1 MYISKMKLENFKC
14 FKGVKEL
21 TFNAGV
27 NYFVGNNNCGKTTI
41 FKAIEFLRSAK
52 TKDGWITKGEED
64 NDVTVEITLEG
75 EDLAEFLERDDLR
88 KFQPYLIDDSK
99 IIIRKSSKPSSWRDS
114 RGKDKEISIKNVSAF
129 NPETNIFENPFGVGD
144 TVSALFDSQFV
155 WSDLNSDEYNN
166 FGKTTTIVS
175 KLINN
180 ITENFRKSDK
190 WTDFEKAHKE
200 TFGDEGLVNI
210 LNGLQSKIEDIMKEQ
225 YGETKVN
232 FSFGIPTIDN
242 FFKTGKILL
251 EDNGIQTDISEK
263 GTGMQRALALTLI
276 QVYSQIGDESEEI
289 SKPILFF
296 IDEPETFLHPSA
308 QDKLLQSLN
317 KLSRNHQ
324 IFITTHSPYLLKNF
338 NSEINKLS
346 IFSRAENSIN
356 IEEDIQLNLFPYS
369 PSWCEIN
376 YKAFGVV
383 SEEFHNELFGL
394 LHNKALE
401 TQKIYDG
408 GSKKVGRSIASFD
421 DWLSEQDFVTLVDG
435 NHQNKNPRDSR
446 IDKSMSAYI
455 RNYIDHPG
463 VDKTL
468 PTGFSRTK
476 PNIDEISESINNM
489 IKIYNYYYLE

>member
-1 MYISKMKLENFKC
+1 MRLENFRC
-14 FKGVKEL
+14 FEGVKEL
-21 TFNAGV
+21 TFNSGV

-41 FKAIEFLRSAK
+41 FRAIEFLKSAK
-52 TKDGWITKGEED
+52 TKDGWITKGKED
-64 NDVTVEITLEG
+64 EDVSVEITLEG
-75 EDLAEFLERDDLR
+75 ENLADFLEQDDLK
-88 KFQPYLIDDSK
+88 KFQPYLINGSK
-99 IIIRKSSKPSSWRDS
+99 LIIKKSSELSSWKDI

-129 NPETNIFENPFGVGD
+129 NPETGIFENPFGVGD

-155 WSDLNSDEYNN
+155 WSDINSDEYNN

-190 WTDFEKAHKE
+190 WLDFEKAHKE
-200 TFGDEGLVNI
+200 TFGDEGLVSV
-210 LNGLQSKIEDIMKEQ
+210 LNDLQSRIEEVMKAQ

-242 FFKTGKILL
+242 FFKTGQILL

-276 QVYSQIGDESEEI
+276 QIYSQIGDESREI
-289 SKPILFF
+289 TKPILFF

-317 KLSRNHQ
+317 QLSNNHQ

-338 NSEINKLS
+338 NSSTNKLS
-346 IFSRAENSIN
+346 IFSRNEHAIN

-369 PSWCEIN
+369 PSWGEIN

-394 LHNKALE
+394 LHNKARE
-401 TQKIYDG
+401 DNKTYDG
-408 GSKKVGRSIASFD
+408 GNRTVGGSIASFD
-421 DWLSEQDFVTLVDG
+421 DWLIEQDSSNLVDC
-435 NHQNKNPRDSR
+435 NHQNKNPRDDR
-446 IDKSMSAYI
+446 VDKTMSSYI

-463 VDKTL
+463 NDESL
-468 PTGFSRTK
+468 PEGYSRNK
-476 PNIDEISESINNM
+476 PTIGEIRTSIESM
-489 IKIYNYYYLE
+489 MKIYTDNY

>member
-1 MYISKMKLENFKC
+1 MRLKNFKC
-14 FKGVKEL
+14 FDGEKEL
-21 TFNAGV
+21 TFNPGV

-41 FKAIEFLRSAK
+41 FKAIEFLKTAK
-52 TKDGWITKGEED
+52 TKDGWITKGKED
-64 NDVTVEITLEG
+64 GEVSVEITLEG
-75 EDLAEFLERDDLR
+75 EDLADFLEQADLK
-88 KFQPYLIDDSK
+88 KFQPYLIDSSK
-99 IIIRKSSKPSSWRDS
+99 LVIKKSSEISSWKDG
-114 RGKDKEISIKNVSAF
+114 RGKDKEITIKNVSAF
-129 NPETNIFENPFGVGD
+129 NPETEIFENPFGVGD

-166 FGKTTTIVS
+166 FGKTTTIAS
-175 KLINN
+175 KLINS

-190 WTDFEKAHKE
+190 WIGFEKAHEE
-200 TFGDEGLVNI
+200 TFGDEGLVSI
-210 LNGLQSKIEDIMKEQ
+210 LNGLQSKIEEVMKAQ

-242 FFKTGKILL
+242 FFKTGQILL
-251 EDNGIQTDISEK
+251 EDNGIQTNISEK

-276 QVYSQIGDESEEI
+276 QVYSQIGDESGEI
-289 SKPILFF
+289 TKPILFF

-317 KLSRNHQ
+317 QLSKNHQ

-346 IFSRAENSIN
+346 IFSRYGHTIN

-369 PSWCEIN
+369 PSWGEIN

-394 LHNKALE
+394 LHNKTKE
-401 TQKIYDG
+401 NNKTYDG
-408 GSKKVGRSIASFD
+408 GNKTVSGSIASFD
-421 DWLSEQDFVTLVDG
+421 DWLSEQSCIALVDN
-435 NHQNKNPRDSR
+435 NHQNKNPRDNR

-463 VDKTL
+463 DDETL
-468 PTGFSRTK
+468 PEGYNRNKPTIIEIRT
-476 PNIDEISESINNM
+476 SIEGM
-489 IKIYNYYYLE
+489 LKIYTDNYL

>member
-1 MYISKMKLENFKC
+1 MYISKMRLENFRC
-14 FKGVKEL
+14 FEGVKEL
-21 TFNAGV
+21 TFNSGV

-41 FKAIEFLRSAK
+41 FRAIEFLKSAK
-52 TKDGWITKGEED
+52 TKDRWITKGKED
-64 NDVTVEITLEG
+64 EDVSVEITLEG
-75 EDLAEFLERDDLR
+75 ENLADFLEQDDLK
-88 KFQPYLIDDSK
+88 KFQPYLINGSK
-99 IIIRKSSKPSSWRDS
+99 LIIKKSSKLSIWKDNK
-114 RGKDKEISIKNVSAF
+114 GKDKEISIKNVSAF
-129 NPETNIFENPFGVGD
+129 NPETEIFENPFGVGD

-155 WSDLNSDEYNN
+155 WSDINSDEYNN

-190 WTDFEKAHKE
+190 WLDFEQAHKE
-200 TFGDEGLVNI
+200 TFGDEGLVSV
-210 LNGLQSKIEDIMKEQ
+210 LNGLQSRIEEVMKTQ

-242 FFKTGKILL
+242 FFKTGQILL

-276 QVYSQIGDESEEI
+276 QVYSQIGDKSREI
-289 SKPILFF
+289 TKPILFF

-317 KLSRNHQ
+317 QLSSNHQ

-338 NSEINKLS
+338 NSSTNKLS
-346 IFSRAENSIN
+346 IFSRNEHAIN

-369 PSWCEIN
+369 PSWGEIN

-394 LHNKALE
+394 LHNKARE
-401 TQKIYDG
+401 DNKTYDG
-408 GSKKVGRSIASFD
+408 GNRTVGGSIASFD
-421 DWLSEQDFVTLVDG
+421 DWLIEQDSSNVVDS
-435 NHQNKNPRDSR
+435 NHQNKNPRDNR
-446 IDKSMSAYI
+446 VDKTMSSYI

-463 VDKTL
+463 NDESL
-468 PTGFSRTK
+468 PEGCSRNK
-476 PNIDEISESINNM
+476 PTIVEIRTSIEIM
-489 IKIYNYYYLE
+489 MKIYTDNY

>member
-1 MYISKMKLENFKC
+1 MYISKMKLENFRC
-14 FKGVKEL
+14 FEGVKEL
-21 TFNAGV
+21 TFNSGV

-41 FKAIEFLRSAK
+41 FRAIEFLKSAK
-52 TKDGWITKGEED
+52 TKDRWITKGKED
-64 NDVTVEITLEG
+64 EDVSVEITLEG
-75 EDLAEFLERDDLR
+75 ENLADFLEQDDLK
-88 KFQPYLIDDSK
+88 KFQPYLIDGSK
-99 IIIRKSSKPSSWRDS
+99 LIIRKSSELSSWKDG

-129 NPETNIFENPFGVGD
+129 NPETGIFENPFGVGD

-155 WSDLNSDEYNN
+155 WSAINSDEYNN

-180 ITENFRKSDK
+180 ITENFRKSDM
-190 WTDFEKAHKE
+190 WLDFEKAHKE
-200 TFGDEGLVNI
+200 TFGDEGLVSV
-210 LNGLQSKIEDIMKEQ
+210 LNGLQSRIEEVMKDQ

-242 FFKTGKILL
+242 FFKTGQILL

-276 QVYSQIGDESEEI
+276 QVYSQIGDESREI
-289 SKPILFF
+289 TKPILFF

-317 KLSRNHQ
+317 QLSNNHQ

-338 NSEINKLS
+338 NSSTNKLS
-346 IFSRAENSIN
+346 IFSRNEHAIN

-369 PSWCEIN
+369 PSWGEIN

-394 LHNKALE
+394 LHNKARKYNK
-401 TQKIYDG
+401 TYDG
-408 GSKKVGRSIASFD
+408 GNRTVSGSIASFD
-421 DWLSEQDFVTLVDG
+421 DWLIEQDSSNVVDS
-435 NHQNKNPRDSR
+435 NHQNKNPRDNR
-446 IDKSMSAYI
+446 VDKTMSSYI

-463 VDKTL
+463 NDKSL
-468 PTGFSRTK
+468 PEGYSRNK
-476 PNIDEISESINNM
+476 PTIGEIRTSIESM
-489 IKIYNYYYLE
+489 MKIYTDNY

>member
-1 MYISKMKLENFKC
+1 MYISKMRLENFRC
-14 FKGVKEL
+14 FEGVKEL
-21 TFNAGV
+21 TFNSGV

-41 FKAIEFLRSAK
+41 FRAIEFLKSAK
-52 TKDGWITKGEED
+52 TKDGWITKGKED
-64 NDVTVEITLEG
+64 EDVSVEITLEG
-75 EDLAEFLERDDLR
+75 ENLADFLEQDDLK
-88 KFQPYLIDDSK
+88 KFQPYLINGSK
-99 IIIRKSSKPSSWRDS
+99 LRIRKSSELSSWKDI

-129 NPETNIFENPFGVGD
+129 NPETGIFENPFGVGD

-155 WSDLNSDEYNN
+155 WSDINSDEYNN

-190 WTDFEKAHKE
+190 WLDFEKAHKE
-200 TFGDEGLVNI
+200 TFGDEGLVSV
-210 LNGLQSKIEDIMKEQ
+210 LNGLQSRIEEVMKAQ

-242 FFKTGKILL
+242 FFKTGQILL

-276 QVYSQIGDESEEI
+276 QVYSQIGDESREI
-289 SKPILFF
+289 TKPILFF

-317 KLSRNHQ
+317 QLSNNHQ

-338 NSEINKLS
+338 NSSTNKLS
-346 IFSRAENSIN
+346 IFSRNEHAIN

-369 PSWCEIN
+369 PSWGEIN

-394 LHNKALE
+394 LHNKARE
-401 TQKIYDG
+401 DNKTYDG
-408 GSKKVGRSIASFD
+408 GNRTVGGSIASFD
-421 DWLSEQDFVTLVDG
+421 DWLIEQDSSNLVDS
-435 NHQNKNPRDSR
+435 NHQNKNPRDDR
-446 IDKSMSAYI
+446 VDKTMSSYI

-463 VDKTL
+463 NDESL
-468 PTGFSRTK
+468 PEGCSRNK
-476 PNIDEISESINNM
+476 PTIGEIRTSIESM
-489 IKIYNYYYLE
+489 MKIYTDNY

>member
-1 MYISKMKLENFKC
+1 MK
-14 FKGVKEL
+14 
-21 TFNAGV
+21 
-27 NYFVGNNNCGKTTI
+27 
-41 FKAIEFLRSAK
+41 
-52 TKDGWITKGEED
+52 
-64 NDVTVEITLEG
+64 
-75 EDLAEFLERDDLR
+75 
-88 KFQPYLIDDSK
+88 KFQQYLIDNSK
-99 IIIRKSSKPSSWRDS
+99 IIIRKSSKPSSWKDS
-114 RGKDKEISIKNVSAF
+114 RGNYKEISIKNVSAF
-129 NPETNIFENPFGVGD
+129 NPENNIFENPFGVGD

-190 WTDFEKAHKE
+190 WIEFEKAHKE

-210 LNGLQSKIEDIMKEQ
+210 LNGLQFKIEDIMKEQ
-225 YGETKVN
+225 YGETRVN

-242 FFKTGKILL
+242 FLKTGKILL

-276 QVYSQIGDESEEI
+276 QVYSQIGDESGEI

-317 KLSRNHQ
+317 KLSYNHQ

-338 NSEINKLS
+338 NREVNKLS
-346 IFSRAENSIN
+346 IFSRAENTIN
-356 IEEDIQLNLFPYS
+356 IEEDIQLSLFPYS
-369 PSWCEIN
+369 PSWGEIN

-394 LHNKALE
+394 LHNKARE
-401 TQKIYDG
+401 TQKTYDE
-408 GSKKVGRSIASFD
+408 GSKTVGGSIASFD
-421 DWLSEQDFVTLVDG
+421 DWLSEQEYITLTDD
-435 NHQNKNPRDSR
+435 NHQNKNPRDNR
-446 IDKSMSAYI
+446 IDKSMSTYI

-463 VDKTL
+463 NDDTL
-468 PTGFSRTK
+468 PSGFSRTK
-476 PNIDEISESINNM
+476 PNIDEIRESINNM
-489 IKIYNYYYLE
+489 IEIYNFYYLL

>member
-1 MYISKMKLENFKC
+1 MYISKMRLENFRC
-14 FKGVKEL
+14 FEGVKEL
-21 TFNAGV
+21 TFNSGV

-41 FKAIEFLRSAK
+41 FRAIEFLKSAK
-52 TKDGWITKGEED
+52 TKDGWITKGKED
-64 NDVTVEITLEG
+64 EDVSVEITLEG
-75 EDLAEFLERDDLR
+75 ENLADFLEQDDLK
-88 KFQPYLIDDSK
+88 KFQPYLINGSK
-99 IIIRKSSKPSSWRDS
+99 LRIRKSSELSSWKDI

-129 NPETNIFENPFGVGD
+129 NPETGIFENPFGVGD

-155 WSDLNSDEYNN
+155 WSDINSDEYNN

-190 WTDFEKAHKE
+190 WLDFEKAHKE
-200 TFGDEGLVNI
+200 TFGDEGLVSV
-210 LNGLQSKIEDIMKEQ
+210 LNGLQSRIEEVMKAQ

-242 FFKTGKILL
+242 FFKTGQILL

-276 QVYSQIGDESEEI
+276 QVYSQIGEESREI
-289 SKPILFF
+289 TKPILFF

-317 KLSRNHQ
+317 QLSNNHQ

-338 NSEINKLS
+338 NSSTNKLS
-346 IFSRAENSIN
+346 IFSRNEHAIN

-369 PSWCEIN
+369 PSWGEIN

-394 LHNKALE
+394 LHNKARE
-401 TQKIYDG
+401 DNKTYDG
-408 GSKKVGRSIASFD
+408 GNRTVGGSIASFD
-421 DWLSEQDFVTLVDG
+421 DWLIEQDSSNLVDS
-435 NHQNKNPRDSR
+435 NHQNKNPRDDR
-446 IDKSMSAYI
+446 VDKTMSSYI

-463 VDKTL
+463 NDESL
-468 PTGFSRTK
+468 PEGCSRNK
-476 PNIDEISESINNM
+476 PTIGEIRTSIESM
-489 IKIYNYYYLE
+489 MKIYTDNY

>member
-1 MYISKMKLENFKC
+1 MRLENFRC
-14 FKGVKEL
+14 FEGVKEL
-21 TFNAGV
+21 TFNSGV

-41 FKAIEFLRSAK
+41 FRAIEFLKSAK
-52 TKDGWITKGEED
+52 TKDGWITKGKED
-64 NDVTVEITLEG
+64 EDVSVEITLEG
-75 EDLAEFLERDDLR
+75 ENLADFLEQDDLK
-88 KFQPYLIDDSK
+88 KFQPYLINGSK
-99 IIIRKSSKPSSWRDS
+99 LIIKKSSELSSWKDI

-129 NPETNIFENPFGVGD
+129 NPETGIFENPFGVGD

-155 WSDLNSDEYNN
+155 WSDINSDEYNN

-190 WTDFEKAHKE
+190 WLDFEKAHKE
-200 TFGDEGLVNI
+200 TFGDEGLVSV
-210 LNGLQSKIEDIMKEQ
+210 LNDLQSRIEEVMKAQ

-242 FFKTGKILL
+242 FFKTGQILL

-276 QVYSQIGDESEEI
+276 QIYSQIGDESREI
-289 SKPILFF
+289 TKPILFF

-317 KLSRNHQ
+317 QLSNNHQ

-338 NSEINKLS
+338 NSSTNRLS
-346 IFSRAENSIN
+346 IFSRNEHAIN

-369 PSWCEIN
+369 PSWGEIN

-394 LHNKALE
+394 LHNKARE
-401 TQKIYDG
+401 DNKTYDG
-408 GSKKVGRSIASFD
+408 GNRTVGGSIASFD
-421 DWLSEQDFVTLVDG
+421 DWLIEQDSSNLVDC
-435 NHQNKNPRDSR
+435 NHQNKNPRDDR
-446 IDKSMSAYI
+446 VDKTMSSYI

-463 VDKTL
+463 NDESL
-468 PTGFSRTK
+468 PEGYSRNK
-476 PNIDEISESINNM
+476 PTIGEIRTSIESM
-489 IKIYNYYYLE
+489 MKIYTDNY

>member
-21 TFNAGV
+21 TFNPGV

-52 TKDGWITKGEED
+52 TKDEWITKGEED
-64 NDVTVEITLEG
+64 NDVTVEISLEG

-88 KFQPYLIDDSK
+88 KFQPYLIEDSK
-99 IIIRKSSKPSSWRDS
+99 IIIRKRSKPSCWRDS

-296 IDEPETFLHPSA
+296 ID
-308 QDKLLQSLN
+308 
-317 KLSRNHQ
+317 
-324 IFITTHSPYLLKNF
+324 
-338 NSEINKLS
+338 
-346 IFSRAENSIN
+346 
-356 IEEDIQLNLFPYS
+356 
-369 PSWCEIN
+369 
-376 YKAFGVV
+376 
-383 SEEFHNELFGL
+383 
-394 LHNKALE
+394 
-401 TQKIYDG
+401 
-408 GSKKVGRSIASFD
+408 
-421 DWLSEQDFVTLVDG
+421 
-435 NHQNKNPRDSR
+435 
-446 IDKSMSAYI
+446 
-455 RNYIDHPG
+455 
-463 VDKTL
+463 
-468 PTGFSRTK
+468 
-476 PNIDEISESINNM
+476 
-489 IKIYNYYYLE
+489 

>member
-1 MYISKMKLENFKC
+1 MYISKIRLENFRC
-14 FKGVKEL
+14 FEGVKEL
-21 TFNAGV
+21 TFNSGV

-41 FKAIEFLRSAK
+41 FRAIEFLKSAK
-52 TKDGWITKGEED
+52 TKDRWITKGKED
-64 NDVTVEITLEG
+64 EDVSVEITLEG
-75 EDLAEFLERDDLR
+75 ENLADFLEQDDLK
-88 KFQPYLIDDSK
+88 KFQPYLINGSK
-99 IIIRKSSKPSSWRDS
+99 LIIKKSSKLSIWKDNK
-114 RGKDKEISIKNVSAF
+114 GKDKEISIKNVSAF
-129 NPETNIFENPFGVGD
+129 NPETEIFENPFGVGD

-155 WSDLNSDEYNN
+155 WSDINSDEYNN

-190 WTDFEKAHKE
+190 WLDFEQAHKE
-200 TFGDEGLVNI
+200 TFGDEGLVSV
-210 LNGLQSKIEDIMKEQ
+210 LNGLQSRIEEVMKTQ

-242 FFKTGKILL
+242 FFKTGQILL

-276 QVYSQIGDESEEI
+276 QVYSQIGDKSREI
-289 SKPILFF
+289 TKPILFF

-317 KLSRNHQ
+317 QLSSNHQ

-338 NSEINKLS
+338 NSSTNKLS
-346 IFSRAENSIN
+346 IFSRNEHAIN

-369 PSWCEIN
+369 PSWGEIN

-394 LHNKALE
+394 LHNKARE
-401 TQKIYDG
+401 DNKTYDG
-408 GSKKVGRSIASFD
+408 GNRTVGGSIASFD
-421 DWLSEQDFVTLVDG
+421 DWLIEQDSSNVVDS
-435 NHQNKNPRDSR
+435 NHQNKNPRDNR
-446 IDKSMSAYI
+446 VDKTMSSYI

-463 VDKTL
+463 NDESL
-468 PTGFSRTK
+468 PEGCSRNK
-476 PNIDEISESINNM
+476 PTIVEIRTSIEIM
-489 IKIYNYYYLE
+489 MKIYTDNY

>member
-1 MYISKMKLENFKC
+1 MYISKMRLENFRC
-14 FKGVKEL
+14 FEGVKEL
-21 TFNAGV
+21 TFNSGV

-41 FKAIEFLRSAK
+41 FRAIEFLKSAK
-52 TKDGWITKGEED
+52 TKDGWITKGKED
-64 NDVTVEITLEG
+64 EDVSVEITLEG
-75 EDLAEFLERDDLR
+75 ENLADFLEQDDLK
-88 KFQPYLIDDSK
+88 KFQPYLINGSK
-99 IIIRKSSKPSSWRDS
+99 LIIRKSSELSSWKDG

-129 NPETNIFENPFGVGD
+129 NPETRIFENPFGVGD

-155 WSDLNSDEYNN
+155 WSDINSDEYNN

-190 WTDFEKAHKE
+190 WLDFEKAHKE
-200 TFGDEGLVNI
+200 TFGDEGLVSV
-210 LNGLQSKIEDIMKEQ
+210 LNDLQSRIEEVMKAQ

-242 FFKTGKILL
+242 FFKTGQILL

-276 QVYSQIGDESEEI
+276 QIYSQIGDESREI
-289 SKPILFF
+289 TKPILFF

-317 KLSRNHQ
+317 QLSNNHQ

-338 NSEINKLS
+338 NSSTNKLS
-346 IFSRAENSIN
+346 IFSRNEHAIN

-369 PSWCEIN
+369 PSWGEIN

-394 LHNKALE
+394 LHNKARE
-401 TQKIYDG
+401 DNKTYDG
-408 GSKKVGRSIASFD
+408 GNRTVGGSIASFD
-421 DWLSEQDFVTLVDG
+421 DWLIEQDSSNLVDC
-435 NHQNKNPRDSR
+435 NHQNKNPRDDR
-446 IDKSMSAYI
+446 VDKTMSSYI

-463 VDKTL
+463 NDESL
-468 PTGFSRTK
+468 PEGYSRNK
-476 PNIDEISESINNM
+476 PTIGEIRTSIESM
-489 IKIYNYYYLE
+489 MKIYTDNY

>member
-1 MYISKMKLENFKC
+1 MRLENFRC
-14 FKGVKEL
+14 FEGVKEL
-21 TFNAGV
+21 TFNSGV

-41 FKAIEFLRSAK
+41 FRAIEFLKSAK
-52 TKDGWITKGEED
+52 TKDGWITKGKED
-64 NDVTVEITLEG
+64 EDVSVEITLEG
-75 EDLAEFLERDDLR
+75 ENLADFLEQDDLK
-88 KFQPYLIDDSK
+88 KFQPYLINGSK
-99 IIIRKSSKPSSWRDS
+99 LIIRKSSELSSWKDG

-129 NPETNIFENPFGVGD
+129 NPETRIFENPFGVGD

-155 WSDLNSDEYNN
+155 WSDINSDEYNN

-180 ITENFRKSDK
+180 ITEDFRKSGK
-190 WTDFEKAHKE
+190 WLDFEKAHKE
-200 TFGDEGLVNI
+200 TFGDEGLVSV
-210 LNGLQSKIEDIMKEQ
+210 LNGLQSRIEEVMKNQ

-242 FFKTGKILL
+242 FFKTGQILL

-276 QVYSQIGDESEEI
+276 QVYSQIGDDSREI
-289 SKPILFF
+289 TKPILFF

-317 KLSRNHQ
+317 QLSNNHQ

-338 NSEINKLS
+338 NSSTNKLS
-346 IFSRAENSIN
+346 IFSRNEHAIN

-369 PSWCEIN
+369 PSWGEIN

-394 LHNKALE
+394 LHNKARE
-401 TQKIYDG
+401 DNKTYDG
-408 GSKKVGRSIASFD
+408 GNRTVGGSIASFD
-421 DWLSEQDFVTLVDG
+421 DWLIEQDSNNLVDS
-435 NHQNKNPRDSR
+435 NHQNKNPRDDR
-446 IDKSMSAYI
+446 VDKTMSSYI

-463 VDKTL
+463 NDESL
-468 PTGFSRTK
+468 PEGCSRNK
-476 PNIDEISESINNM
+476 PTIGEIRTSIESM
-489 IKIYNYYYLE
+489 MKIYTDNY

>member
-1 MYISKMKLENFKC
+1 MRLENFRC
-14 FKGVKEL
+14 FEGVKEL
-21 TFNAGV
+21 TFNSGV

-41 FKAIEFLRSAK
+41 FRAIEFLKSAK
-52 TKDGWITKGEED
+52 TKDGWITKGKED
-64 NDVTVEITLEG
+64 EDVSVEITLEG
-75 EDLAEFLERDDLR
+75 ENLADFLEQDDLK
-88 KFQPYLIDDSK
+88 KFQPYLINGSK
-99 IIIRKSSKPSSWRDS
+99 LRIRKSSELSSWKDI

-129 NPETNIFENPFGVGD
+129 NPETRIFENPFGVGD

-155 WSDLNSDEYNN
+155 WSDINSDEYNN

-180 ITENFRKSDK
+180 ITEDFRKSGK
-190 WTDFEKAHKE
+190 WLDFEKAHKE
-200 TFGDEGLVNI
+200 TFGDEGLVSV
-210 LNGLQSKIEDIMKEQ
+210 LNGLQSRIEEVMENQ

-242 FFKTGKILL
+242 FFKTGQILL

-276 QVYSQIGDESEEI
+276 QVYSQIGDDSREI
-289 SKPILFF
+289 TKPILFF

-317 KLSRNHQ
+317 QLSNNHQ

-338 NSEINKLS
+338 NSSTNKLS
-346 IFSRAENSIN
+346 IFSRNEHAIN

-369 PSWCEIN
+369 PSWGEIN

-394 LHNKALE
+394 LHNKARE
-401 TQKIYDG
+401 HNKTYDG
-408 GSKKVGRSIASFD
+408 GNRTVGGSIASFD
-421 DWLSEQDFVTLVDG
+421 DWLIEQDFNNLVDS
-435 NHQNKNPRDSR
+435 NHQNKNPRDDR
-446 IDKSMSAYI
+446 VDKTMSSYI

-463 VDKTL
+463 NDESL
-468 PTGFSRTK
+468 PEGYSRNK
-476 PNIDEISESINNM
+476 PTIGEIRTSIESM
-489 IKIYNYYYLE
+489 MKIYTDNY

>member
-1 MYISKMKLENFKC
+1 MRLENFRC
-14 FKGVKEL
+14 FEGVKEL
-21 TFNAGV
+21 TFNSGV

-41 FKAIEFLRSAK
+41 FRAIEFLKSAK
-52 TKDGWITKGEED
+52 TKDRWITKGKED
-64 NDVTVEITLEG
+64 EDVSVEITLEG
-75 EDLAEFLERDDLR
+75 ENLADFLEQDDLK
-88 KFQPYLIDDSK
+88 KFQPYLINGSK
-99 IIIRKSSKPSSWRDS
+99 LIIKKSSKLSIWKDNK
-114 RGKDKEISIKNVSAF
+114 GKDKEISIKNVSAF
-129 NPETNIFENPFGVGD
+129 NPETEIFENPFGVGD

-155 WSDLNSDEYNN
+155 WSDINSDEYNN

-190 WTDFEKAHKE
+190 WLDFEQAHKE
-200 TFGDEGLVNI
+200 TFGDEGLVSV
-210 LNGLQSKIEDIMKEQ
+210 LNGLQSRIEEVMKTQ

-242 FFKTGKILL
+242 FFKTGQILL

-276 QVYSQIGDESEEI
+276 QVYSQIGDKSREI
-289 SKPILFF
+289 TKPILFF

-317 KLSRNHQ
+317 QLSSNHQ

-338 NSEINKLS
+338 NSSTNKLS
-346 IFSRAENSIN
+346 IFSRNEHAIN

-369 PSWCEIN
+369 PSWGEIN

-394 LHNKALE
+394 LHNKARE
-401 TQKIYDG
+401 DNKTYDG
-408 GSKKVGRSIASFD
+408 GNRTVGGSIASFD
-421 DWLSEQDFVTLVDG
+421 DWLIEQDSSNVVDS
-435 NHQNKNPRDSR
+435 NHQNKNPRDNR
-446 IDKSMSAYI
+446 VDKTMSSYI

-463 VDKTL
+463 NDESL
-468 PTGFSRTK
+468 PEGCSRNK
-476 PNIDEISESINNM
+476 PTIVEIRTSIEIM
-489 IKIYNYYYLE
+489 MKIYTDNY

>member
-1 MYISKMKLENFKC
+1 MRLENFRC
-14 FKGVKEL
+14 FEGVKEL
-21 TFNAGV
+21 TFNSGV

-41 FKAIEFLRSAK
+41 FRAIEFLKSAK
-52 TKDGWITKGEED
+52 TKDGWITKGKED
-64 NDVTVEITLEG
+64 EDVSVEITLEG
-75 EDLAEFLERDDLR
+75 ENLADFLEQDDLK
-88 KFQPYLIDDSK
+88 KFQPYLINGSK
-99 IIIRKSSKPSSWRDS
+99 LIIRKSSELSSWKDI

-129 NPETNIFENPFGVGD
+129 NPETGIFENPFGVGD

-155 WSDLNSDEYNN
+155 WSDINSDEYNN

-180 ITENFRKSDK
+180 ITENFRKSDQ
-190 WTDFEKAHKE
+190 WLDFEKAHKE
-200 TFGDEGLVNI
+200 TFGDEGLVSV
-210 LNGLQSKIEDIMKEQ
+210 LNGLQSRIEEVMKAQ

-242 FFKTGKILL
+242 FFKTGQILL

-276 QVYSQIGDESEEI
+276 QVYSQIGEESREI
-289 SKPILFF
+289 TKPILFF

-317 KLSRNHQ
+317 QLSNNHQ

-338 NSEINKLS
+338 NSSTNKLS
-346 IFSRAENSIN
+346 IFSRNEHAIN

-369 PSWCEIN
+369 PSWGEIN

-394 LHNKALE
+394 LHNKARE
-401 TQKIYDG
+401 DNKTYDG
-408 GSKKVGRSIASFD
+408 GNRTVGGSIASFD
-421 DWLSEQDFVTLVDG
+421 DWLIEQDSSNLVDG
-435 NHQNKNPRDSR
+435 NHQNKNPRDDR
-446 IDKSMSAYI
+446 VDKTMSSYI

-463 VDKTL
+463 NDESL
-468 PTGFSRTK
+468 PEGCSRNK
-476 PNIDEISESINNM
+476 PTIGEIRTSIESM
-489 IKIYNYYYLE
+489 MKIYTDNY

>member
-1 MYISKMKLENFKC
+1 MYISKMRLENFRC
-14 FKGVKEL
+14 FEGVKEL
-21 TFNAGV
+21 TFNSGV

-41 FKAIEFLRSAK
+41 FRAIEFLKSAK
-52 TKDGWITKGEED
+52 TKDGWITKGKED
-64 NDVTVEITLEG
+64 EDVSVEITLEG
-75 EDLAEFLERDDLR
+75 ENLADFLEQDDLK
-88 KFQPYLIDDSK
+88 KFQPYLINGSK
-99 IIIRKSSKPSSWRDS
+99 LIIRKSSELSSWKDG

-129 NPETNIFENPFGVGD
+129 NPETRIFENPFGVGD

-155 WSDLNSDEYNN
+155 WSDINSDEYNN

-190 WTDFEKAHKE
+190 WLDFEKAHKE
-200 TFGDEGLVNI
+200 TFGDEGLVSV
-210 LNGLQSKIEDIMKEQ
+210 LNGLQSRIEEAMKAQ

-242 FFKTGKILL
+242 FFKTGQILL

-276 QVYSQIGDESEEI
+276 QVYSQIGDESREI
-289 SKPILFF
+289 TKPILFF

-317 KLSRNHQ
+317 KLSNNHQ

-338 NSEINKLS
+338 NSSTNKLS
-346 IFSRAENSIN
+346 IFSRNEHAIN

-369 PSWCEIN
+369 PSWGEIN

-394 LHNKALE
+394 LHNKARE
-401 TQKIYDG
+401 DNKTYDG
-408 GSKKVGRSIASFD
+408 GNRTVGGSIASFD
-421 DWLSEQDFVTLVDG
+421 DWLIEQDSSNLVDS
-435 NHQNKNPRDSR
+435 NHQNKNPRDDR
-446 IDKSMSAYI
+446 VDKTMSSYI

-463 VDKTL
+463 NDESL
-468 PTGFSRTK
+468 PEGCSRNK
-476 PNIDEISESINNM
+476 PTIGEIRTSIESM
-489 IKIYNYYYLE
+489 MKIYTDNY

>member
-1 MYISKMKLENFKC
+1 MRLENFRC
-14 FKGVKEL
+14 FEGVKEL
-21 TFNAGV
+21 TFNSGV

-41 FKAIEFLRSAK
+41 FRAIEFLKSAK
-52 TKDGWITKGEED
+52 TKDGWITKGKED
-64 NDVTVEITLEG
+64 EDVSVEITLEG
-75 EDLAEFLERDDLR
+75 ENLADFLEQDDLK
-88 KFQPYLIDDSK
+88 KFQPYLINGSK
-99 IIIRKSSKPSSWRDS
+99 LIIRKSSELSSWKDG

-129 NPETNIFENPFGVGD
+129 NPETRIFENPFGVGD

-155 WSDLNSDEYNN
+155 WSDINSDEYNN

-190 WTDFEKAHKE
+190 WLDFEKAHKE
-200 TFGDEGLVNI
+200 TFGDEGLVSV
-210 LNGLQSKIEDIMKEQ
+210 LNDLQSRIEEVMKAQ

-242 FFKTGKILL
+242 FFKTGQILL

-276 QVYSQIGDESEEI
+276 QIYSQIGDESREI
-289 SKPILFF
+289 TKPILFF

-317 KLSRNHQ
+317 QLSNNHQ

-338 NSEINKLS
+338 NSSTNKLS
-346 IFSRAENSIN
+346 IFSRNEHAIN

-369 PSWCEIN
+369 PSWGEIN

-394 LHNKALE
+394 LHNKARE
-401 TQKIYDG
+401 DNKTYDG
-408 GSKKVGRSIASFD
+408 GNRTVGGSIASFD
-421 DWLSEQDFVTLVDG
+421 DWLIEQDSSNLVDC
-435 NHQNKNPRDSR
+435 NHQNKNPRDDR
-446 IDKSMSAYI
+446 VDKTMSSYI

-463 VDKTL
+463 NDESL
-468 PTGFSRTK
+468 PEGYSRNK
-476 PNIDEISESINNM
+476 PTIGEIRTSIESM
-489 IKIYNYYYLE
+489 MKIYTDNY

>member
-1 MYISKMKLENFKC
+1 MRLENFRC
-14 FKGVKEL
+14 FEGVKEL
-21 TFNAGV
+21 TFNSGV

-41 FKAIEFLRSAK
+41 FRAIEFLKSAK
-52 TKDGWITKGEED
+52 TKDGWITKGKED
-64 NDVTVEITLEG
+64 EDVSVEITLEG
-75 EDLAEFLERDDLR
+75 ENLADFLEQDDLK
-88 KFQPYLIDDSK
+88 KFQPYLINGSK
-99 IIIRKSSKPSSWRDS
+99 LRIRKSSELSSWKDI

-129 NPETNIFENPFGVGD
+129 NPETGIFENPFGVGD

-155 WSDLNSDEYNN
+155 WSDINSDEYNN

-190 WTDFEKAHKE
+190 WLDFEKAHKE
-200 TFGDEGLVNI
+200 TFGDEGLVSV
-210 LNGLQSKIEDIMKEQ
+210 LNGLQSRIEEVMKAQ

-242 FFKTGKILL
+242 FFKTGQILL

-276 QVYSQIGDESEEI
+276 QVYSQIGEESREI
-289 SKPILFF
+289 TKPILFF

-317 KLSRNHQ
+317 QLSNNHQ

-338 NSEINKLS
+338 NSSTNKLS
-346 IFSRAENSIN
+346 IFSRNEHAIN

-369 PSWCEIN
+369 PSWGEIN

-394 LHNKALE
+394 LHNKARE
-401 TQKIYDG
+401 DNKTYDG
-408 GSKKVGRSIASFD
+408 GNRKVVGSIASFD
-421 DWLSEQDFVTLVDG
+421 DWLIEQDSSNLVDS
-435 NHQNKNPRDSR
+435 NHQNKNPRDGR
-446 IDKSMSAYI
+446 VDKTMSSYI

-463 VDKTL
+463 NDESL
-468 PTGFSRTK
+468 PEGCSRNK
-476 PNIDEISESINNM
+476 PTIGEIRTSIESM
-489 IKIYNYYYLE
+489 MKIYTDNY

>member
-1 MYISKMKLENFKC
+1 MYISKMRLENFRC
-14 FKGVKEL
+14 FEGVKEL
-21 TFNAGV
+21 TFNSGV

-41 FKAIEFLRSAK
+41 FRAIEFLKSAK
-52 TKDGWITKGEED
+52 TRDRWITKGKED
-64 NDVTVEITLEG
+64 EDVSVEITLEG
-75 EDLAEFLERDDLR
+75 ENLADFLEQDDLK
-88 KFQPYLIDDSK
+88 KFQPYLINGSK
-99 IIIRKSSKPSSWRDS
+99 LIIKKSSKLSIWKDNK
-114 RGKDKEISIKNVSAF
+114 GKDKEISIKNVSAF
-129 NPETNIFENPFGVGD
+129 NPETEIFENPFGVGD

-155 WSDLNSDEYNN
+155 WSDINSDEYNN

-190 WTDFEKAHKE
+190 WLDFEQAHKE
-200 TFGDEGLVNI
+200 TFGDEGLVSV
-210 LNGLQSKIEDIMKEQ
+210 LNGLQSRIEEVMKTQ

-242 FFKTGKILL
+242 FFKTGQILL

-276 QVYSQIGDESEEI
+276 QVYSQIGDKSREI
-289 SKPILFF
+289 TKPILFF

-317 KLSRNHQ
+317 QLSSNHQ

-338 NSEINKLS
+338 NSSTNKLS
-346 IFSRAENSIN
+346 IFSRNEHAIN

-369 PSWCEIN
+369 PSWGEIN

-394 LHNKALE
+394 LHNKARE
-401 TQKIYDG
+401 DNKTYDG
-408 GSKKVGRSIASFD
+408 GNRTVGGSIASFD
-421 DWLSEQDFVTLVDG
+421 DWLIEQDSSNVVDS
-435 NHQNKNPRDSR
+435 NHQNKNPRDNR
-446 IDKSMSAYI
+446 VDKTMSSYI

-463 VDKTL
+463 NDESL
-468 PTGFSRTK
+468 PEGCSRNK
-476 PNIDEISESINNM
+476 PTIVEIRTSIEIM
-489 IKIYNYYYLE
+489 MKIYTDNY

>member
-1 MYISKMKLENFKC
+1 MRLENFRC
-14 FKGVKEL
+14 FEGVKEL
-21 TFNAGV
+21 TFNSGV

-41 FKAIEFLRSAK
+41 FRAIEFLKSAK
-52 TKDGWITKGEED
+52 TKDRWITKGKED
-64 NDVTVEITLEG
+64 EDVSVEITLEG
-75 EDLAEFLERDDLR
+75 ENLADFLEQDDLK
-88 KFQPYLIDDSK
+88 KFQPYLINGSK
-99 IIIRKSSKPSSWRDS
+99 LIIRKSSELSSWKDG

-129 NPETNIFENPFGVGD
+129 NPETRIFENPFGVGD

-155 WSDLNSDEYNN
+155 WSDINSDEYNN

-180 ITENFRKSDK
+180 ITENFRKSGK
-190 WTDFEKAHKE
+190 WLDFEKAHKE
-200 TFGDEGLVNI
+200 TFGDEGLVSV
-210 LNGLQSKIEDIMKEQ
+210 LNGLQSRIEEVMKNQ

-242 FFKTGKILL
+242 FFKTGQILL

-276 QVYSQIGDESEEI
+276 QVYSQIGDDSREI
-289 SKPILFF
+289 TKPILFF

-317 KLSRNHQ
+317 QLSNNHQ

-338 NSEINKLS
+338 NSSTNKLS
-346 IFSRAENSIN
+346 IFSRNEHAIN

-369 PSWCEIN
+369 PSWGEIN

-394 LHNKALE
+394 LHNKARE
-401 TQKIYDG
+401 YNKTYDG
-408 GSKKVGRSIASFD
+408 GNRTVGGSIASFD
-421 DWLSEQDFVTLVDG
+421 DWLIEQDSNNLVDS
-435 NHQNKNPRDSR
+435 NHQNKNPRDDR
-446 IDKSMSAYI
+446 VDKTMSSYI

-463 VDKTL
+463 NDESL
-468 PTGFSRTK
+468 PEGCSRNK
-476 PNIDEISESINNM
+476 PTIGEIRTSIESM
-489 IKIYNYYYLE
+489 MKIYTDNY

>member
-1 MYISKMKLENFKC
+1 MRLENFRC
-14 FKGVKEL
+14 FEGVKEL
-21 TFNAGV
+21 TFNSGV

-41 FKAIEFLRSAK
+41 FRAIEFLKSAK
-52 TKDGWITKGEED
+52 TKDGWITKGKED
-64 NDVTVEITLEG
+64 EDVSVEITLEG
-75 EDLAEFLERDDLR
+75 ENLADFLEQDDLK
-88 KFQPYLIDDSK
+88 KFQPYLINGSK
-99 IIIRKSSKPSSWRDS
+99 LRIRKSSELSSWKDI

-129 NPETNIFENPFGVGD
+129 NPETGIFENPFGVGD

-155 WSDLNSDEYNN
+155 WSDINSDEYNN

-190 WTDFEKAHKE
+190 WLDFEKAHKE
-200 TFGDEGLVNI
+200 TFGDEGLVSV
-210 LNGLQSKIEDIMKEQ
+210 LNGLQSRIEEVMKAQ

-242 FFKTGKILL
+242 FFKTGQILL

-276 QVYSQIGDESEEI
+276 QVYSQIGDESREI
-289 SKPILFF
+289 TKPILFF

-317 KLSRNHQ
+317 QLSNNHQ

-338 NSEINKLS
+338 NSSTNKLS
-346 IFSRAENSIN
+346 IFSRNEHAIN

-369 PSWCEIN
+369 PSWGEIN

-394 LHNKALE
+394 LHNKARE
-401 TQKIYDG
+401 DNKTYDG
-408 GSKKVGRSIASFD
+408 GNRTVGGSIASFD
-421 DWLSEQDFVTLVDG
+421 DWLIEQDSSNLVDS
-435 NHQNKNPRDSR
+435 NHQNKNPRDDR
-446 IDKSMSAYI
+446 VDKTMSSYI

-463 VDKTL
+463 NDESL
-468 PTGFSRTK
+468 PEGCSRNK
-476 PNIDEISESINNM
+476 PTIGEIRTSIESM
-489 IKIYNYYYLE
+489 MKIYTDNY

>member
-1 MYISKMKLENFKC
+1 MYISKMRLENFRC
-14 FKGVKEL
+14 FEGVKEL
-21 TFNAGV
+21 TFNSGV

-41 FKAIEFLRSAK
+41 FRAIEFLKSAK
-52 TKDGWITKGEED
+52 TKDGWITKGKED
-64 NDVTVEITLEG
+64 EDVSVEITLEG
-75 EDLAEFLERDDLR
+75 ENLADFLEQDDLK
-88 KFQPYLIDDSK
+88 KFQPYLINGSK
-99 IIIRKSSKPSSWRDS
+99 LRIRKSSELSSWKDS
-114 RGKDKEISIKNVSAF
+114 RGKEKDISIKNVSAF
-129 NPETNIFENPFGVGD
+129 NPETGIFENPFGVGD

-155 WSDLNSDEYNN
+155 WSDINSDEYNN

-190 WTDFEKAHKE
+190 WLDFEKAHKE
-200 TFGDEGLVNI
+200 TFGDEGLVSV
-210 LNGLQSKIEDIMKEQ
+210 LNGLQSRIEEVMKAQ

-242 FFKTGKILL
+242 FFKTGQILL

-276 QVYSQIGDESEEI
+276 QVYSQIGDESREI
-289 SKPILFF
+289 TKPILFF

-317 KLSRNHQ
+317 KLSNNHQ

-338 NSEINKLS
+338 NSSTNKLS
-346 IFSRAENSIN
+346 IFSRNEHAIN

-369 PSWCEIN
+369 PSWGEIN

-394 LHNKALE
+394 LHNKARE
-401 TQKIYDG
+401 HNKTYDG
-408 GSKKVGRSIASFD
+408 GNRTVGGSIASFD
-421 DWLSEQDFVTLVDG
+421 DWLIEQDFNNLVDS
-435 NHQNKNPRDSR
+435 NHQNKNPRDDR
-446 IDKSMSAYI
+446 VDKTMSSYI

-463 VDKTL
+463 NDESL
-468 PTGFSRTK
+468 PEGCSRNK
-476 PNIDEISESINNM
+476 PTIGEIRTSIESM
-489 IKIYNYYYLE
+489 MKIYTDNY

>member
-1 MYISKMKLENFKC
+1 MKLENFRC
-14 FKGVKEL
+14 FEGVKEL
-21 TFNAGV
+21 TFNSGV

-41 FKAIEFLRSAK
+41 FRAIEFLKSAK
-52 TKDGWITKGEED
+52 TKDRWITKGKED
-64 NDVTVEITLEG
+64 EDVSVEITLEG
-75 EDLAEFLERDDLR
+75 ENLADFLEQDDLK
-88 KFQPYLIDDSK
+88 KFQPYLIDGSK
-99 IIIRKSSKPSSWRDS
+99 LIIRKSSELSSWKDG

-129 NPETNIFENPFGVGD
+129 NPETGIFENPFGVGD

-155 WSDLNSDEYNN
+155 WSDINSDEYNN

-180 ITENFRKSDK
+180 ITENFRKSDM
-190 WTDFEKAHKE
+190 WLDFEKAHKE
-200 TFGDEGLVNI
+200 TFGDEGLVSV
-210 LNGLQSKIEDIMKEQ
+210 LNGLQSRIEEVMKDQ

-242 FFKTGKILL
+242 FFKTGQILL

-276 QVYSQIGDESEEI
+276 QVYSQIGDESREI
-289 SKPILFF
+289 TKPILFF

-317 KLSRNHQ
+317 QLSNNHQ

-338 NSEINKLS
+338 NSSTNKLS
-346 IFSRAENSIN
+346 IFSRNEHAIN

-369 PSWCEIN
+369 PSWGEIN

-394 LHNKALE
+394 LHNKARKYNK
-401 TQKIYDG
+401 TYDG
-408 GSKKVGRSIASFD
+408 GNRTVSGSIASFD
-421 DWLSEQDFVTLVDG
+421 DWLIEQDSSNVVDS
-435 NHQNKNPRDSR
+435 NHQNKNPRDNR
-446 IDKSMSAYI
+446 VDKTMSSYI

-463 VDKTL
+463 NDKSL
-468 PTGFSRTK
+468 PEGYSRNK
-476 PNIDEISESINNM
+476 PTIGEIRTSIESM
-489 IKIYNYYYLE
+489 MKIYTDNY

>member
-1 MYISKMKLENFKC
+1 MYISKMRLENFRC
-14 FKGVKEL
+14 FEGVKEL
-21 TFNAGV
+21 TFNSGV

-41 FKAIEFLRSAK
+41 FRAIEFLKSAK
-52 TKDGWITKGEED
+52 TKDGWITKGKED
-64 NDVTVEITLEG
+64 EDVSVEITLEG
-75 EDLAEFLERDDLR
+75 ENLADFLEQDDLK
-88 KFQPYLIDDSK
+88 KFQPYLINGSK
-99 IIIRKSSKPSSWRDS
+99 LIIKKSSELSSWKDI

-129 NPETNIFENPFGVGD
+129 NPETGIFENPFGVGD

-155 WSDLNSDEYNN
+155 WSDINSDEYNN

-190 WTDFEKAHKE
+190 WLDFEKAHKE
-200 TFGDEGLVNI
+200 TFGDEGLVSV
-210 LNGLQSKIEDIMKEQ
+210 LNDLQSRIEEVMKAQ

-242 FFKTGKILL
+242 FFKTGQILL

-276 QVYSQIGDESEEI
+276 QIYSQIGDESREI
-289 SKPILFF
+289 TKPILFF

-317 KLSRNHQ
+317 QLSNNHQ

-338 NSEINKLS
+338 NSSTNKLS
-346 IFSRAENSIN
+346 IFSRNEHAIN

-369 PSWCEIN
+369 PSWGEIN

-394 LHNKALE
+394 LHNKARE
-401 TQKIYDG
+401 DNKTYDG
-408 GSKKVGRSIASFD
+408 GNRTVGGSIASFD
-421 DWLSEQDFVTLVDG
+421 DWLIEQDSSNLVDC
-435 NHQNKNPRDSR
+435 NHQNKNPRDDR
-446 IDKSMSAYI
+446 VDKTMSSYI

-463 VDKTL
+463 NDESL
-468 PTGFSRTK
+468 PEGYSRNK
-476 PNIDEISESINNM
+476 PTIGEIRTSIESM
-489 IKIYNYYYLE
+489 MKIYTDNY